1 MKTIFIYFGII
12 LLPFGIYYV
21 LTNKK
26 RRLRRNI
33 RKKLSEKDDNNFKS
47 IFKNMAFSISKSKE
61 LYKSL
66 ITRVH
71 PDRFTDEKK
80 IKAEELSARI
90 TKFKKNYDELIKL
103 KIEVENFLNQIKWK
117 DNP

>member
-1 MKTIFIYFGII
+1 MKTLFIYFGII
-12 LLPFGIYYV
+12 LFLYGIYYL
-21 LTNKK
+21 LTLKK

-33 RKKLSEKDDNNFKS
+33 RKKLSQKEDNNFIH

-66 ITRVH
+66 ITKVH
-71 PDRFTDEKK
+71 PDRFTDERK

-90 TKFKKNYDELIKL
+90 TKFKKNYDELLKL
-103 KIEVENFLNQIKWK
+103 KVEVENFINQYE
-117 DNP
+117 

>member
-1 MKTIFIYFGII
+1 MKTYFIYFGII
-12 LLPFGIYYV
+12 LFLFGVYYL

-33 RKKLSEKDDNNFKS
+33 RKKLSEKEGDNFKS
-47 IFKNMAFSISKSKE
+47 IFKNMVFSISKSKE

-66 ITRVH
+66 ITKVH
-71 PDRFTDEKK
+71 PDRFTDDRKL
-80 IKAEELSARI
+80 KAEELSARI

-103 KIEVENFLNQIKWK
+103 KIEVENFLNQ
-117 DNP
+117 